1 MKKYI
6 IAGVKC
12 MYSFFNEEF
21 FDSRLK
27 EYESDFLD
35 EEVQMEMHSKINNNI
50 LDEEGEI
57 IIESKIAKCVLD
69 KNGIYHYI
77 KYKNADKFI
86 CLKMSYTKNYEKVW
100 IEQIDHE
107 HKYLSLTDREYMY
120 TNHAFINRVTCLDG
134 VMIHSSCIAYK
145 GNAILFSA
153 DSGTGKSTHTG
164 LWKELYQDDVK
175 FINDDKPI
183 IRIIDGVAYAFG
195 TPWSGKTDLNSN
207 ISAPL
212 KGIVILERGEK
223 NEIAPV
229 KLNDVITTV
238 FANIIVPNENKE
250 IANKALALYN
260 KVLTLVPLYRLKC
273 NISLEAPKVVKEE
286 VFKDA

>member
-27 EYESDFLD
+27 EYESDF
-35 EEVQMEMHSKINNNI
+35 

-107 HKYLSLTDREYMY
+107 HKYLSLTDR
-120 TNHAFINRVTCLDG
+120 
-134 VMIHSSCIAYK
+134 
-145 GNAILFSA
+145 
-153 DSGTGKSTHTG
+153 
-164 LWKELYQDDVK
+164 
-175 FINDDKPI
+175 
-183 IRIIDGVAYAFG
+183 
-195 TPWSGKTDLNSN
+195 
-207 ISAPL
+207 
-212 KGIVILERGEK
+212 
-223 NEIAPV
+223 
-229 KLNDVITTV
+229 
-238 FANIIVPNENKE
+238 
-250 IANKALALYN
+250 
-260 KVLTLVPLYRLKC
+260 
-273 NISLEAPKVVKEE
+273 
-286 VFKDA
+286 